1 MIGLGDS
8 DLTFGIGIG
17 VSVHVIYVLLGG
29 QHCIALH
36 CTALHCTK
44 ENLHGARGL
53 VWTVQRDSAILV
65 YDFYAVTLAG
75 VGIATIITTCRN
87 RVGVPGR

>member
-1 MIGLGDS
+1 ML
-8 DLTFGIGIG
+8 FMF
-17 VSVHVIYVLLGG
+17 YWEAN
-29 QHCIALH
+29 IALH
-36 CTALHCTK
+36 CIALHCTK

-65 YDFYAVTLAG
+65 YDFYAATLAG